1 MDSGSIGMDQ
11 EIMMGATNDGADM
24 PVVGMDMPS
33 DDDQR
38 AAQDK
43 MIYDMQ
49 MVFKYGVESGSVLF
63 KNFNVTDGGSFVAA
77 IALIMLMAILSE
89 GFSFAMWY
97 QKFTASK
104 PAPGDRQ
111 IAMKVVAAVYYTMLR
126 LLNYCQML
134 VAMTFNFWLILMIAV
149 FQFVAWYG
157 FQDVKDGMVIK
168 KAMNGAKF

>member
-1 MDSGSIGMDQ
+1 MDPDSIGMSQ
-11 EIMMGATNDGADM
+11 EMIASNDADM
-24 PVVGMDMPS
+24 GNVGMDMPMPD

-38 AAQDK
+38 AAGDK

-49 MVFKYGVESGSVLF
+49 MTFKYGVESGTVLF
-63 KNFNVTDGGSFVAA
+63 KNFDVTDGGSFVAA

-97 QKFTASK
+97 QKFTAAK
-104 PAPGDRQ
+104 PGAGDRQ
-111 IAMKVVAAVYYTMLR
+111 VGMKAVGAVFYTMLR

-149 FQFVAWYG
+149 FQFVAWFG
-157 FQDVKDGMVIK
+157 F
-168 KAMNGAKF
+168 